1 VLRVVIM
8 ADQQERFRA
17 EARRQRR
24 IAIRAFWRWLGRRI
38 IPILDLP
45 GIWIERSRIRAEMG
59 RLDDRMLRDM
69 GVSRLEVERE
79 LRKPFWRD

>member
-1 VLRVVIM
+1 MDYHLI
-8 ADQQERFRA
+8 RA

-38 IPILDLP
+38 IHILELP
-45 GIWIERSRIRAEMG
+45 GIWMERSRDRAEMG

-69 GVSRLEVERE
+69 GVSRLDVERE
-79 LRKPFWRD
+79 LRKPFWRE